1 MKTIIFSLLF
11 SLVST
16 SPIEILNVEDAEA
29 GYGHQMSGVPGEE
42 VEGSVYWK
50 APEGDDISL
59 TYTAGLQ
66 GYLAQGDHLPLSPE
80 IPATPEMVLPVMV
93 DYTAEVAAARD
104 AFMETFNE
112 AKMKAEE
119 EMVEVVERRRREAED
134 SVVMEDDQI
143 AMADSSSVP
152 AFSPINYQVQPLTHL
167 THLTQPLTH
176 LTPLAHL
183 TQPLTHLTHLNQPI
197 YVPTRT
203 VGQYQFPQYPVFN
216 YPGLVWSTPGLS
228 NVQSLVPRVIATE
241 GSLPSQ
247 KLEGEDEPA
256 ALEF

>member
-1 MKTIIFSLLF
+1 MGVLVRGEQSNCAQDMKTFIFSLLF

-42 VEGSVYWK
+42 VEGSVYWR

-80 IPATPEMVLPVMV
+80 VPAAPEVVLPVMV
-93 DYTAEVAAARD
+93 GYTAEVAAARD

-119 EMVEVVERRRREAED
+119 KMAEVVERRRRDVDMDD
-134 SVVMEDDQI
+134 SAMDDNVMV
-143 AMADSSSVP
+143 ADSPMS
-152 AFSPINYQVQPLTHL
+152 YQ
-167 THLTQPLTH
+167 
-176 LTPLAHL
+176 
-183 TQPLTHLTHLNQPI
+183 
-197 YVPTRT
+197 
-203 VGQYQFPQYPVFN
+203 
-216 YPGLVWSTPGLS
+216 
-228 NVQSLVPRVIATE
+228 VPRVYTP
-241 GSLPSQ
+241 LTYPYQ
-247 KLEGEDEPA
+247 TPL
-256 ALEF
+256 L